1 MALLY
6 DFRIQFT
13 NNWSFWVV
21 FLGALVLSLLCLYW
35 TRRALGTVGR
45 RWNWIFFWL
54 RWAALVLL
62 IAFLVNPVLS
72 YRSFRIKRGGVAVL
86 LDTSRSM
93 AVRDSIGGAARLDAA
108 CKRALAHDSP
118 HYRTVKTILAGG
130 HDLAPVSTITPEP
143 YAGRARFAR
152 ATASLFEDDSTT
164 FH

>member
-1 MALLY
+1 MLGDRVSERLRAAQGVIAL
-6 DFRIQFT
+6 
-13 NNWSFWVV
+13 
-21 FLGALVLSLLCLYW
+21 
-35 TRRALGTVGR
+35 RAQ
-45 RWNWIFFWL
+45 
-54 RWAALVLL
+54 
-62 IAFLVNPVLS
+62 
-72 YRSFRIKRGGVAVL
+72 Y
-86 LDTSRSM
+86 
-93 AVRDSIGGAARLDAA
+93 GAARLDAA